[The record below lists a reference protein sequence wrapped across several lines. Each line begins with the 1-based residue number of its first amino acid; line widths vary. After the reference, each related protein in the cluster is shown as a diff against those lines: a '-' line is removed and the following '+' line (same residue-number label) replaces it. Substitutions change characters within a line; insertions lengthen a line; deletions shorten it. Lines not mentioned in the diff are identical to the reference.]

1 MMGGEYCAI
10 WLGPEMPGDQR
21 HDDALSACYDTALE
35 QPIDIVGAPEITLTL
50 TSNRPVAMVAVR
62 LCDVHPDGASTRI
75 TYGVLN
81 LCHRHGSENAQP
93 LVPGEAVTMSF
104 KLDDIA
110 YRVPAGHIL
119 RVAVSSSYWPMV
131 WPSPA
136 QVSLT
141 LQSGQ
146 ISVPVREAATGDE
159 WTFPEP
165 EAASPWQIETLRAGS
180 NSRSIEHNQV
190 SGKIALLIEDDF
202 GEARDK
208 DHGLIH
214 GGIAR
219 ERWEIHPDD
228 PLSAYGE
235 THWTEVSG
243 RDNWRTRTETFT
255 TMRCDRHNFY
265 LTGRIEAYENDNVV
279 FERDFAET
287 IARQGI

>member
-1 MMGGEYCAI
+1 MSGEYCAI

-21 HDDALSACYDTALE
+21 RDDALSACYEISLDE
-35 QPIDIVGAPEITLTL
+35 PVDIVGAPEITLTVS
-50 TSNRPVAMVAVR
+50 SNRPVAMVAVR

-81 LCHRHGSENAQP
+81 LCHRDGHDNARP
-93 LVPGEAVTMSF
+93 LVPGEPVTVTVR
-104 KLDDIA
+104 LDDIA
-110 YRVPAGHIL
+110 YRVPQGHTL
-119 RVAVSSSYWPMV
+119 RVAISSSYWPLV

-136 QVSLT
+136 HVT
-141 LQSGQ
+141 LHIHAGT
-146 ISVPVREAATGDE
+146 ISVPSRQIASGDE
-159 WTFPEP
+159 WEFPEP
-165 EAASPWQIETLRAGS
+165 EGATPWRIETLRESA
-180 NSRSIEHNQV
+180 NSRRVEYDQV
-190 SGKIALLIEDDF
+190 TGRIALVIEDDF
-202 GEARDK
+202 GEARDL

-243 RDNWRTRTETFT
+243 HDNWRTRTETFA
-255 TMRCDRHNFY
+255 TMRSDQHNFY

-279 FERDFAET
+279 FERDFEEA
-287 IARQGI
+287 IARDCI